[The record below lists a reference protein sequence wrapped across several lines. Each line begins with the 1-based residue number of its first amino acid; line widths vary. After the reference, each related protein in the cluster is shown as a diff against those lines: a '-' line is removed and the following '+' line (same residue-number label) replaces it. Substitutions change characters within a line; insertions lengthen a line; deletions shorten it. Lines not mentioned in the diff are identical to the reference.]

1 MVPNKTKQ
9 ESERNKRKD
18 EEGQRRGHGKRIGE
32 EDREKKQAARTGNK
46 DGEQKTGK
54 GNKDRQKNHQN
65 LLYVLRKYEQDHRG
79 DGAWL
84 RHQM

>member
-46 DGEQKTGK
+46 DGEQTTVKDD
-54 GNKDRQKNHQN
+54 KDRQKESSKST
-65 LLYVLRKYEQDHRG
+65 LRVEKI
-79 DGAWL
+79 
-84 RHQM
+84 

>member
-1 MVPNKTKQ
+1 M
-9 ESERNKRKD
+9 
-18 EEGQRRGHGKRIGE
+18 HGKGIGE

-46 DGEQKTGK
+46 DGEQTTGN
-54 GNKDRQKNHQN
+54 GNKDRQKESSN
-65 LLYVLRKYEQDHRG
+65 LLYVLRKYEHDHRG